1 MVNGG
6 FKFFAGSRDLAF
18 ERRDP
23 ALKLFDRPG
32 IEILATEGH
41 QGIVRPPREEFVHV
55 HGSSVD
61 RSESAVNNGGTRLAA
76 SQQ

>member
-6 FKFFAGSRDLAF
+6 IEFAPRPHDFVLK
-18 ERRDP
+18 RRYP

-32 IEILATEGH
+32 IEILAPEGN

-55 HGSSVD
+55 H
-61 RSESAVNNGGTRLAA
+61 RAHR
-76 SQQ
+76 